1 MRRALI
7 TGTTSGIG
15 YAIAR
20 HFVGRGHHV
29 IGLARSATPDL
40 GRGYQHVRGDITDPE
55 AREAVVRAG
64 ERLDLLVLNAGVC
77 RPAPL
82 DADDAMEAWGEVM
95 AVNLHGP
102 HGLLRAALPTLRPG
116 AAVVFVGSTL
126 GLRGRAGY
134 AAYCASKHGLLG
146 LMRAA
151 ALELAPRGI
160 RVNAVCPGWTE
171 TPMAR
176 GDLERSGS
184 APEARAQAEA
194 ALPLGRFVQPSEVAQ
209 LVAFLASE
217 QAASITGQAYEISSG
232 EGV

>member
-1 MRRALI
+1 MRALI

-15 YAIAR
+15 HALAR
-20 HFVGRGHHV
+20 HFTDRGQRV
-29 IGLARSATPDL
+29 VGLARSDAPAL
-40 GRGYQHVRGDITDPE
+40 AEAYRHVRGDITDPR
-55 AREAVVRAG
+55 AREAAVRAS

-77 RPAPL
+77 RPAAL
-82 DADDAMEAWGEVM
+82 DAEDAMETWAEVL

-102 HGLLRAALPTLRPG
+102 HALLCDALPILRPG
-116 AAVVFVGSTL
+116 AAVVFIGSTL
-126 GLRGRAGY
+126 SLRGRAGY
-134 AAYCASKHGLLG
+134 AAYCTSKHGLLG

-176 GDLERSGS
+176 ADLQRSG
-184 APEARAQAEA
+184 AATRARADAEK
-194 ALPLGRFVQPSEVAQ
+194 ALPLGRFVEPAEVAS
-209 LVAFLASE
+209 LVAFLASG
-217 QAASITGQAYEISSG
+217 QAASITGQAYEISGG

>member
-20 HFVGRGHHV
+20 RFADRGQRV
-29 IGLARSATPDL
+29 IGLARSAAPDL
-40 GRGYQHVRGDITDPE
+40 PQGYRHVRGDITDPD
-55 AREAVVRAG
+55 ARDAAVRAS
-64 ERLDLLVLNAGVC
+64 EWIDLLVLNAGVC
-77 RPAPL
+77 RPATL
-82 DADDAMEAWGEVM
+82 DDEEDPWDHVM
-95 AVNLHGP
+95 DVNLNAP
-102 HGLLRAALPTLRPG
+102 HALLRQALPILRPG
-116 AAVVFVGSTL
+116 GAVVFIGSTL
-126 GLRGRAGY
+126 SLRGRAGY

-146 LMRAA
+146 LMRAS

-176 GDLERSGS
+176 ADLERSRS
-184 APEARAQAEA
+184 ASRARAEAEA
-194 ALPLGRFVQPSEVAQ
+194 ALPLGRFVDPDEVAE
-209 LVAFLASE
+209 LVAFLASGH
-217 QAASITGQAYEISSG
+217 ARSITGQAYEISGG